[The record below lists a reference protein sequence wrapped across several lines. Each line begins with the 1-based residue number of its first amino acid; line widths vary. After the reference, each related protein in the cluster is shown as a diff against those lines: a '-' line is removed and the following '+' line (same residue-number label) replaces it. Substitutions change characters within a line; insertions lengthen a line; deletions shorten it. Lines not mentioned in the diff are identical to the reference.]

1 MEPGG
6 TRNPLSQMRRGVLEY
21 CVLSLLVGDS
31 RYGFDLVRRLGD
43 VDGMVTSEGT
53 IYPLLSRLRR
63 EGWVTT
69 TWVESEAGPPRRYYA
84 ITPAGRRA
92 HGVRRRVAPLPRRR
106 RPAAVRRG
114 PMNIHTV
121 DQLVSD
127 YLGRL
132 DTAAAVLP
140 PDRRIELLEEIREHI
155 DVARAAGAA
164 ADEAAVRT
172 LLDRLGGP
180 EEIVGAAR
188 DEQAPPH
195 TVGATAPQTMV
206 PTRPGTGLEITAVLM
221 LTVGSF
227 IPLIGWAV
235 GVILLWSS
243 RRWRTGEKLL
253 GTLVVPGG
261 PAVVL
266 WLGVLVPGQVCSDTT
281 GQRAGIMQSVE
292 PHCTGFAFS
301 PWIGLPLLL
310 TALIAPFVVAG
321 VLVARA
327 RARAALEPVLLRP
340 ASTAPTTAP
349 PWGGGEIAA
358 VVLLGLGGFLAIFGV
373 PLVGLSAFVVAV
385 IASLVGLVFV
395 WTSTQW
401 SSHEK
406 TVGTVLAV
414 VPAVLVAIVVVAIVV
429 GGTLT

>member
-1 MEPGG
+1 
-6 TRNPLSQMRRGVLEY
+6 
-21 CVLSLLVGDS
+21 
-31 RYGFDLVRRLGD
+31 
-43 VDGMVTSEGT
+43 
-53 IYPLLSRLRR
+53 
-63 EGWVTT
+63 
-69 TWVESEAGPPRRYYA
+69 
-84 ITPAGRRA
+84 
-92 HGVRRRVAPLPRRR
+92 
-106 RPAAVRRG
+106 
-114 PMNIHTV
+114 MNIHTV
-121 DQLVSD
+121 DQLVSE

-132 DTAAAVLP
+132 ETAAAELP

-155 DVARAAGAA
+155 EAARAAGAA

-172 LLDRLGGP
+172 LLDRLGEP
-180 EEIVGAAR
+180 EEIIGAAR

-292 PHCTGFAFS
+292 PYCTGFAFS

-327 RARAALEPVLLRP
+327 RARAALEPALMRP
-340 ASTAPTTAP
+340 ASTASTTAS

>member
-1 MEPGG
+1 
-6 TRNPLSQMRRGVLEY
+6 
-21 CVLSLLVGDS
+21 
-31 RYGFDLVRRLGD
+31 
-43 VDGMVTSEGT
+43 
-53 IYPLLSRLRR
+53 
-63 EGWVTT
+63 
-69 TWVESEAGPPRRYYA
+69 
-84 ITPAGRRA
+84 
-92 HGVRRRVAPLPRRR
+92 
-106 RPAAVRRG
+106 
-114 PMNIHTV
+114 MNIHTV

-132 DTAAAVLP
+132 ETAAAVLP

-155 DVARAAGAA
+155 DAARAAGAA

-172 LLDRLGGP
+172 LLDRLGDA

-188 DEQAPPH
+188 DDQAPPH
-195 TVGATAPQTMV
+195 TVGATAPQTMA

-266 WLGVLVPGQVCSDTT
+266 WLGVLGVLPGQVCSGTT
-281 GQRAGIMQSVE
+281 RQRAGVMQSAE
-292 PHCTGFAFS
+292 PYCTGFAFS

-327 RARAALEPVLLRP
+327 RARAALEPVLMRP
-340 ASTAPTTAP
+340 ASTAFTTAS
-349 PWGGGEIAA
+349 PWSGGEIAA
-358 VVLLGLGGFLAIFGV
+358 VVLLGLSGFLAIFGV
-373 PLVGLSAFVVAV
+373 LLVGLSALVVAV
-385 IASLVGLVFV
+385 IASVVGLMFV

-406 TVGTVLAV
+406 SVGTVLAV

>member
-1 MEPGG
+1 
-6 TRNPLSQMRRGVLEY
+6 
-21 CVLSLLVGDS
+21 
-31 RYGFDLVRRLGD
+31 
-43 VDGMVTSEGT
+43 
-53 IYPLLSRLRR
+53 
-63 EGWVTT
+63 
-69 TWVESEAGPPRRYYA
+69 
-84 ITPAGRRA
+84 
-92 HGVRRRVAPLPRRR
+92 
-106 RPAAVRRG
+106 
-114 PMNIHTV
+114 MNIHTV
-121 DQLVSD
+121 DQLVSE

-132 DTAAAVLP
+132 ETAAAELP

-155 DVARAAGAA
+155 EAARAAGAA

-172 LLDRLGGP
+172 LLDRLGEP
-180 EEIVGAAR
+180 EEIIGAAR
-188 DEQAPPH
+188 DEQAPPY

-235 GVILLWSS
+235 GVFLLWSS

-266 WLGVLVPGQVCSDTT
+266 WLGVLPGQVCTGTT
-281 GQRAGIMQSVE
+281 SQRAGIMQSAE
-292 PHCTGFAFS
+292 PYCTGFAFS

-310 TALIAPFVVAG
+310 TALVAPFVVAG
-321 VLVARA
+321 VLLARA
-327 RARAALEPVLLRP
+327 RARAALEPVLMRP
-340 ASTAPTTAP
+340 APTASTTAS

-373 PLVGLSAFVVAV
+373 LLVGLSAFVVAV
-385 IASLVGLVFV
+385 IASLVGLIFV
-395 WTSTQW
+395 WRSTHW

-406 TVGTVLAV
+406 TVGSVLAV
-414 VPAVLVAIVVVAIVV
+414 VPAVLVTIVVVAIVV
-429 GGTLT
+429 GRTLT